1 MDEVTE
7 ITFSS
12 DLSVELVDSMASDYY
27 VIRAARVST
36 MTDQFIEEMDNKAKL
51 GFIDFL
57 MRNRHGSPFEHAIFT
72 WRIKAPIF
80 VWREFMRHRIA
91 SYNEQSGRYSVM
103 PPEFYI
109 PDENRNL
116 VQVGKTGAYEFVP
129 GTLNQYA
136 NLRAL
141 LERSCR
147 TAYAGYEDLLGMG
160 IAKEVARMALPLNL
174 FSIAYVTMN
183 ARGLMNFLSLRVKS
197 EDSKYLS
204 FPMWEINQVAN
215 KMELSFMEKM
225 PLTHE
230 SFVANGRVQP

>member
-7 ITFSS
+7 LIFSS
-12 DLSVELVDSMASDYY
+12 DLVVELVDSMASDIS
-27 VIRAARVST
+27 VVRAAKVST
-36 MTDQFIEEMDNKAKL
+36 LNDSNLDGSNAAHGKL
-51 GFIDFL
+51 IDFL
-57 MRNRHGSPFEHAIFT
+57 MRNRHGSPFEHNAFT

-91 SYNEQSGRYSVM
+91 SYNEQSGRYTVM

-109 PDENRNL
+109 PDLDRNL
-116 VQVGKTGAYEFVP
+116 VQVGKPGHYEYIP
-129 GTLNQYA
+129 GDEVQWADLA
-136 NLRAL
+136 GELKH
-141 LERSCR
+141 SCAV
-147 TAYAGYEDLLGMG
+147 AYAGYEANLEAG

-174 FSIAYVTMN
+174 MSIAYVTMN

-197 EDSKYLS
+197 EDSKFPS

>member
-1 MDEVTE
+1 MTD
-7 ITFSS
+7 ITFTSE
-12 DLSVELVDSMASDYY
+12 LNVELVDYMGSDES
-27 VIRAARVST
+27 VVRTAKVST
-36 MTDQFIEEMDNKAKL
+36 LNDFSALEMTNAEIGK
-51 GFIDFL
+51 FIDFL
-57 MRNRHGSPFEHAIFT
+57 MRNRHGSPFEHNSFT
-72 WRIKAPIF
+72 WRIEAPIF
-80 VWREFMRHRIA
+80 MWREFMRHRIA
-91 SYNEQSGRYSVM
+91 SYNEQSGRYTVM
-103 PPEFYI
+103 PPKFYI
-109 PDENRNL
+109 PDPDRNL
-116 VQVGKTGAYEFVP
+116 VQVGKPGAYEFVP
-129 GTLNQYA
+129 GSHEQYHV
-136 NLRAL
+136 LIEAL
-141 LERSCR
+141 QHTCG
-147 TAYAGYEDLLGMG
+147 TAYRNYEEALGFG